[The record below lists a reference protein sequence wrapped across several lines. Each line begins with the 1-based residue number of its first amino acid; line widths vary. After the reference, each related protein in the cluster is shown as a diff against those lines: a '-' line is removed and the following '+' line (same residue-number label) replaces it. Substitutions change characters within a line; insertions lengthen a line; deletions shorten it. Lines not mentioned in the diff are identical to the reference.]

1 MSFYIDLAL
10 QSMASHLEKADVLE
24 FFSIIRILRLFKLT
38 RHSSG
43 LKILIQTFRASAKE
57 LMLLVFFLVLG
68 IVIFASLVYYA
79 ERIQVRRVLSI
90 LVSSMKGIIKSYY
103 KFNGIDFTNISI
115 AISCNISETRIK
127 KGHDFVL

>member
-1 MSFYIDLAL
+1 
-10 QSMASHLEKADVLE
+10 
-24 FFSIIRILRLFKLT
+24 
-38 RHSSG
+38 
-43 LKILIQTFRASAKE
+43 
-57 LMLLVFFLVLG
+57 MLLVFFLVLG

-115 AISCNISETRIK
+115 VISRNISETRIK